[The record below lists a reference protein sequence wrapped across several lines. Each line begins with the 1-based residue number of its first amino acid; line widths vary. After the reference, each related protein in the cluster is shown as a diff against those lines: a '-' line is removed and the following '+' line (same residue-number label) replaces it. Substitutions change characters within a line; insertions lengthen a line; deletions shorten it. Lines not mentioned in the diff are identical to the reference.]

1 MLEVALAGTE
11 ARRNALPFL
20 DWSWHGTRIVRLLE
34 DHLATRASEWAA
46 EVLSRLAG
54 ASAHGLVANAGPGRP
69 HPSDERREP
78 APSAPPLSPR
88 EQDVLYELARG
99 ATYADIAA
107 TLSVSENT
115 VKTHVASLY
124 RKLDATRRS
133 SALAAARALRL
144 I

>member
-1 MLEVALAGTE
+1 V
-11 ARRNALPFL
+11 PFL

-34 DHLATRASEWAA
+34 DHLATHESEWGA
-46 EVLSRLAG
+46 EVLARLEG
-54 ASAHGLVANAGPGRP
+54 PESAFGLVATAGPGRP
-69 HPSDERREP
+69 QATELREP

-99 ATYADIAA
+99 ATYADIAE

-115 VKTHVASLY
+115 VKTHVSSLY

-133 SALAAARALRL
+133 GALAAARALRL